1 VFSTKDLDL
10 ILLMQNFVP
19 NTSEKKILFSSIVAA
34 FEGKGKAV
42 QLIDTLTS
50 LDMEQIS
57 TSLFFHS
64 HISIFPKFVFLKLF
78 KFKPFNEKF

>member
-1 VFSTKDLDL
+1 
-10 ILLMQNFVP
+10 MQKFVP

-42 QLIDTLTS
+42 QLIDTLTT

-57 TSLFFHS
+57 TRFFVPTYVHFSRNLFREFMRVRTLRRE
-64 HISIFPKFVFLKLF
+64 F
-78 KFKPFNEKF
+78 